1 MMSDAYKFVRE
12 NNIDHKISFNS
23 MKIQLPKTITE
34 QNTVYF
40 GPKSF
45 VLNLEGFQCKVRSV
59 IVMFFELSYD

>member
-34 QNTVYF
+34 PNMVYF

-45 VLNLEGFQCKVRSV
+45 CRNAR
-59 IVMFFELSYD
+59 IVPAQPLCSEIACA